1 MKIIMK
7 IVKIIIMI
15 VIILI
20 IIIIIIT
27 IIIIIIILITWVTM
41 DIILKKDIVQNA
53 TKNKFYGPSI
63 VSNAINA

>member
-1 MKIIMK
+1 
-7 IVKIIIMI
+7 MI
-15 VIILI
+15 SFLI
-20 IIIIIIT
+20 IIIILIIIT
-27 IIIIIIILITWVTM
+27 IIIIIIIKIILITRVTM